1 MIQTAEKKQITFV
14 LSYMDAI
21 STERKVKLQK
31 LFKKLLPPNN
41 TRMIFKLSSRMK
53 IYFNFK
59 DKIKQELPYL
69 LVYNFKSIISNAEYT
84 GKI

>member
-1 MIQTAEKKQITFV
+1 MIQTVEKKQITFV

-53 IYFNFK
+53 IYFSFK

-69 LVYNFKSIISNAEYT
+69 LVYNFKSIISNAEYI